1 MVGIST
7 MADVDMMDMPDY
19 AAQMES
25 FQRSDDAR
33 QKLLAVSLS
42 ALVHV
47 LTAPSLITL

>member
-7 MADVDMMDMPDY
+7 MADIDMIPDY

-33 QKLLAVSLS
+33 QKLLAVRSTAHSSVPSSL
-42 ALVHV
+42 
-47 LTAPSLITL
+47 TII